1 VNTHPPVKPRSTID
15 QHCGAGEA
23 AFAQSRER
31 FIRIR

>member
-1 VNTHPPVKPRSTID
+1 VKARSTID
-15 QHCGAGEA
+15 QHGGAGEA